1 VSTNVGVLTRSC
13 QGQGQN
19 KVKVEDIQAQ
29 FCDLCCEVILFFDKL
44 GQKVMS
50 RSNTYSCSTRVN
62 DKVKL

>member
-1 VSTNVGVLTRSC
+1 MSTNVGVLTRSC

-29 FCDLCCEVILFFDKL
+29 FCDLCCEEILLFDKL

-50 RSNTYSCSTRVN
+50 RSNTYSCSSRVN
-62 DKVKL
+62 DKVEL